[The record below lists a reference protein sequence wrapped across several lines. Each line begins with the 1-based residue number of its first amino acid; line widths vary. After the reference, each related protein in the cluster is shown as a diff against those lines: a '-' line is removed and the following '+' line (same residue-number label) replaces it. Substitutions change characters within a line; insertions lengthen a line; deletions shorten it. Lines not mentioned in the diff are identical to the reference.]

1 MSEVIKSKKSITNW
15 REFYEQ
21 DTLTLNIETCQNDQN
36 GININQVFTSE
47 RNMLPKIIVDTWKT
61 RLLSELPT
69 ITDKSKNNLLPTVEP
84 YLDKIVFNLL
94 AWGEM
99 FTLPLKINGNW
110 IIQII
115 NNYSNSKVSY
125 SENNTD
131 IVEFSYTT
139 TEKRLRNN
147 EYVSIEI
154 TNVYEYV
161 NNVQYYW
168 QVIDG
173 TKQNETILSNQPVVK
188 RHLLTFNSDCIG
200 EPIYSSACTQIQGAD
215 LTLARMNME
224 EEVNKTEVGIPLGR
238 MISNEVRSINKAL
251 VLPKSNKYVQLPG
264 DENSENI
271 YSGGKFN
278 PEPYI
283 KALNIKLNT
292 ISMLVGFGHR
302 YLSYDESNS
311 GVTTAKGVGANLNTL
326 YASKE
331 KLQQIISGV
340 IIGIIHTL
348 GSVEQGA
355 YRNISYYKFSTSEE
369 IDVMWKDNVFTTED
383 EKRDNLFKDY
393 EIGIISKEYY
403 LKEAYKLT
411 QEEIQEAMTGTMID
425 GA

>member
-125 SENNTD
+125 TENNTD

>member
-47 RNMLPKIIVDTWKT
+47 RNMLPKMIVDTWKT

-125 SENNTD
+125 TENNTD